1 MQPAATTMRQ
11 RVARLPLDVVIVGA
25 GIGGLAAAS
34 SIRAAGHRVHI
45 LEAASGLRE
54 AGAGMQL
61 APNAT
66 RILQRWGLGDQL
78 QQVGVEPQAL
88 VFRRCESSVHHLQL
102 DEPAH
107 NRSCERGNRR
117 SHRVEE
123 CNEGAVCGAIL
134 SCPCSCL

>member
-66 RILQRWGLGDQL
+66 RILQRWGLSDQL
-78 QQVGVEPQAL
+78 RQVGVEPQAL
-88 VFRRCESSVHHLQL
+88 VFRRCEPTLIYPHLHELTHAQRCQRRN
-102 DEPAH
+102 H
-107 NRSCERGNRR
+107 R

-123 CNEGAVCGAIL
+123 FNEGTLWGPLL
-134 SCPCSCL
+134 SHSCSSW

>member
-1 MQPAATTMRQ
+1 MQPAATTVRQ

-34 SIRAAGHRVHI
+34 TIGAAGHRVHI
-45 LEAASGLRE
+45 LEAAFELRE

-66 RILQRWGLGDQL
+66 RILQRWGLSDQL

-102 DEPAH
+102 GEPAH
-107 NRSCERGNRR
+107 N
-117 SHRVEE
+117 
-123 CNEGAVCGAIL
+123 
-134 SCPCSCL
+134 